1 MFDAGSP
8 PEGGAGADQGEA
20 VVGFARRDGAT
31 RLADLYQRSPL
42 RVLHPHPAAGD
53 VPLAAIV
60 NTGGGLL
67 AGERLGVTVRV
78 GPEAAAL
85 VMAQAAEKVYRST
98 GAVARVAGRL
108 EVGAGGWLEWLPQE
122 TILFADCRLDRR
134 LSLDLAGDGRA
145 MAGEILVF
153 GRIARGERTRAGLV
167 RDAIEVRRDGRLVW
181 ADALHLEGDY
191 GPVLDS
197 PAGFAGAAA
206 CATFVYAGPD
216 GRGRL
221 EVARRLLDAAGVRTG
236 ATVVNGVL
244 VARWLAE
251 EPRRL
256 RAAFGAFWA
265 GFRAEVGGLPALL
278 PRLWDV

>member
-8 PEGGAGADQGEA
+8 SEGGAGADLGEA

-42 RVLHPHPAAGD
+42 RVLHPRPAAGD

-78 GPEAAAL
+78 GAEAAAL
-85 VMAQAAEKVYRST
+85 VMAHAAEKVYRST
-98 GAVARVAGRL
+98 GAVARVEGRV
-108 EVGAGGWLEWLPQE
+108 EVEAGGWLEWLPQE

-134 LSLDLAGDGRA
+134 LRLDLAGDGRA

-153 GRIARGERTRAGLV
+153 GRIARGERTRTGLV

-216 GRGRL
+216 GGGR
-221 EVARRLLDAAGVRTG
+221 LDAARGLLEAEGVRTG

-256 RAAFGAFWA
+256 RTAFGHFWA
-265 GFRAEVGGLPALL
+265 SFRAEVGGLPALL
-278 PRLWDV
+278 PCLWDV

>member
-1 MFDAGSP
+1 
-8 PEGGAGADQGEA
+8 
-20 VVGFARRDGAT
+20 
-31 RLADLYQRSPL
+31 
-42 RVLHPHPAAGD
+42 
-53 VPLAAIV
+53 
-60 NTGGGLL
+60 
-67 AGERLGVTVRV
+67 
-78 GPEAAAL
+78 
-85 VMAQAAEKVYRST
+85 
-98 GAVARVAGRL
+98 
-108 EVGAGGWLEWLPQE
+108 
-122 TILFADCRLDRR
+122 
-134 LSLDLAGDGRA
+134 

-153 GRIARGERTRAGLV
+153 GRIARGERTRTGLV

-221 EVARRLLDAAGVRTG
+221 EVARGLLEAEGVRTG

-256 RAAFGAFWA
+256 QGVLFGAFRA
-265 GFRAEVGGLPALL
+265 GFRAAVGGC
-278 PRLWDV
+278 RRCCRGCGTVGGTGR